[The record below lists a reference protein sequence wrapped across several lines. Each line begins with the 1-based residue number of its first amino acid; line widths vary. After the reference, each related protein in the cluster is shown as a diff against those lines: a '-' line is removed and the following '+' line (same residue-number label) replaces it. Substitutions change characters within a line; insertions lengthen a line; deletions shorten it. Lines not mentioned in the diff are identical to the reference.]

1 MSANDGVLLVSV
13 SDEVWKSDD
22 DVVGG
27 DEVGV
32 GVGVG
37 VGVVSPKA
45 NRTTVNNNE
54 ERGKFCF

>member
-1 MSANDGVLLVSV
+1 MSANDGVLLLSV

-37 VGVVSPKA
+37 VVSPEA

-54 ERGKFCF
+54 ERRKFCF

>member
-37 VGVVSPKA
+37 VVSPKA

>member
-1 MSANDGVLLVSV
+1 MSANDGVLLLSV

-27 DEVGV
+27 DE
-32 GVGVG
+32 VGVG

>member
-1 MSANDGVLLVSV
+1 MSANDGVLLLSV

-37 VGVVSPKA
+37 VVSPEA